1 MSAIEQQDG
10 RTRWTKRLVWA
21 VPLVCLLLQ
30 HGGHAANVSLTPE
43 ERRWLKA
50 HPVIRVA
57 PDPDYPP
64 FEFFNQRGVYV
75 GLAADVL
82 KLIEKRLHIRFEIVH
97 LASWDACLKQ
107 AQERRVDMWSAAAPT
122 PQRQAYMLFTQPY
135 VTLPGRIL
143 ARDGHP
149 VGVSLE
155 DLAGKELAVVR
166 GYLWQEYLSNT
177 YPGINMALANSTVEA
192 LRMVASE
199 RVTAMIGDEVTT
211 RYYQGQEGITNL
223 VTVGS
228 VDRHME
234 LSLAVRKDWPLL
246 RDMLQK
252 AVTSIS
258 AAEILALRSRWT
270 NAMAP
275 VPLPR
280 LSPLGISLLV
290 IGGIGL
296 VVVVMCLIIHF
307 YSARRLRAADGG
319 SRSPHDLHQDLRV
332 NRRKILT
339 YSALSLVATALTVA
353 LVTNIL
359 LYMQAFREKCQDL
372 MQTVSSQARIIDA
385 VARFDKEHSADLFD
399 AGAEAATF
407 QQVRDAHEN
416 VNQLGETGEFV
427 FGRLEGN
434 RIVFP
439 MRTRYHDLACDKL
452 GLSRDSNSL
461 TIPFADNPLAEP
473 MRRALRGEKGV
484 MVGRDYRGV
493 RVLAAYEP
501 LREMAYGI
509 VGNIDL
515 AEVRD
520 PFFES
525 AAISL
530 LVGLLFAGVGVW
542 IQVSVTAPLIQWIQQ
557 QKDFL
562 ETVLDSLAHPFY
574 VVDAQDY
581 RIKIMNTAARRAG
594 ATGATTCH
602 ALTHFRDTPCG
613 DTPEHPCPLT
623 QIKQTRQSVI
633 VEHVHTDHD
642 ANRRHMEVHG
652 YPIFNAKGQIT
663 EMIEYSL
670 DITDRKQAE
679 RQLIEAREAAE
690 TANRAKS
697 DFLSNMSHEL
707 RTPLNGVLGYVQI
720 LLRDASLHAT
730 QKQSL
735 AAVQTCGEQL
745 LVLINDILDLAKIE
759 RGKLEYHTEA
769 TDLAHLVRD
778 VHDIIL
784 QRAMEKGLAL
794 KWDMDPEVPRG
805 IETDPHKLRQILVN
819 LIGNA
824 VKFTEQGHVRLH
836 VSEPRYQHLRFAVED
851 TGIGIPPDKQEEIFD
866 PFKQAQAGHSAGGT
880 GLGLAISRRLVEG
893 FGGTLGVQSQPN
905 QGSTFW
911 FEIPCQEIEEAT
923 LAEGSAHS
931 HNTPHDPI
939 LAPGQDITILIADD
953 REANRQILAGLLEQ
967 VGFKTDVAHNGREAL
982 EKLQQQPYPLVLMDI
997 RMPVMN
1003 GIEATERI
1011 RANEKLKDTIV
1022 IAVSASVFEDVRN
1035 RVTDSGFNGFLG
1047 KPLQAQELY
1056 QALRQLT
1063 PFEFLEAEATPAPE
1077 PPPSESDWDLP
1088 QDEAQRLA
1096 DALQA
1101 ALDIGDIGAITA
1113 LIRDTLPSSLC
1124 QTLQDQ
1130 ATAFDFDALRLTAE
1144 RLRTKGEAS

>member
-1 MSAIEQQDG
+1 MEQRDR
-10 RTRWTKRLVWA
+10 RTRWIPFLVWI
-21 VPLVCLLLQ
+21 VPLVCPHLQ
-30 HGGHAANVSLTPE
+30 NRAHAASLPLTPE
-43 ERRWLKA
+43 ERQWLKA

-64 FEFFNQRGVYV
+64 FEFFNPRGVHV

-82 KLIEKRLHIRFEIVH
+82 KRIEKRLHIRFEIVR

-122 PQRQAYMLFTQPY
+122 PQRQTYMLFTEPY
-135 VTLPGRIL
+135 VTLPGRII
-143 ARDGHP
+143 AREGHP
-149 VGVSLE
+149 IGVSLD

-166 GYLWQEYLSNT
+166 GTLWQDHLSNH
-177 YPGINMALANSTVEA
+177 YPLVHRVLANSTAEA
-192 LRMVASE
+192 LRMVSSE
-199 RVTAMIGDEVTT
+199 RVTAMVGDDATT
-211 RYYQGQEGITNL
+211 RYYQDQEGITNL

-228 VDRHME
+228 ADRHME
-234 LSLAVRKDWPLL
+234 LGLAVRKDWPLL
-246 RDMLQK
+246 RDILQK
-252 AVTSIS
+252 AVASIS

-275 VPLPR
+275 VPPPR

-290 IGGIGL
+290 LGGIGL
-296 VVVVMCLIIHF
+296 VVVVMFLIIHF
-307 YSARRLRAADGG
+307 YSIRRLRAAEGG
-319 SRSPHDLHQDLRV
+319 SRSPYDLHRDLRV
-332 NRRKILT
+332 NRHKILT

-353 LVTNIL
+353 LVTNTL
-359 LYMQAFREKCQDL
+359 LYMQAFREKRQDL
-372 MQTVSSQARIIDA
+372 MQTVSSQARLIDA
-385 VARFDKEHSADLFD
+385 VARFAKEHSAVRFD

-416 VNQLGETGEFV
+416 ANQLGETGEFV

-434 RIVFP
+434 RMVFP
-439 MRTRYHDLACDKL
+439 MRTRYHDLACDRL

-501 LREMAYGI
+501 LREMAYGM

-542 IQVSVTAPLIQWIQQ
+542 IQVRVTAPLIEWIQQ
-557 QKDFL
+557 QRDFL
-562 ETVLDSLAHPFY
+562 ETVIDSLAHPFY
-574 VVDAQDY
+574 VVDARDY
-581 RIKIMNTAARRAG
+581 SIKIMNTAARRAG
-594 ATGATTCH
+594 AENALTCH
-602 ALTHFRDTPCG
+602 ALTHFQDTPCG
-613 DTPEHPCPLT
+613 DTPEHPCPMT
-623 QIKQTRQSVI
+623 QIKQTHQPVI
-633 VEHVHTDHD
+633 LEHVHTDRDGH
-642 ANRRHMEVHG
+642 RRNMEVHG
-652 YPIFNAKGQIT
+652 YPILDAKGKVTQ
-663 EMIEYSL
+663 MIEYSL

-679 RQLIEAREAAE
+679 QQLIEAREAAE

-720 LLRDASLHAT
+720 LLRDASLNAD

-759 RGKLEYHTEA
+759 RGQLEYHTEA
-769 TDLAHLVRD
+769 TDLARLVRD
-778 VHDIIL
+778 VHDIVL
-784 QRAMEKGLAL
+784 HRAMEKGLAL
-794 KWDMDPEVPRG
+794 KWDIDPDVPRG
-805 IETDPHKLRQILVN
+805 IETDPHKLRQILLN
-819 LIGNA
+819 LMGNA

-836 VSEPRYQHLRFAVED
+836 VSEARYRHLRFAVED

-880 GLGLAISRRLVEG
+880 GLGLAICRRLVEG

-911 FEIPCQEIEEAT
+911 FEIPCREIEEAT
-923 LAEGSAHS
+923 LAEVAAQDRDIA
-931 HNTPHDPI
+931 HDPI
-939 LAPGQDITILIADD
+939 LAPGQDITVLIADD
-953 REANRQILAGLLEQ
+953 REANRQILAGLLEH
-967 VGFKTDVAHNGREAL
+967 VCFKTDVACDGREAL
-982 EKLQQQPYPLVLMDI
+982 DKLQQRAYPLVLMDI

-1003 GIEATERI
+1003 GMEATKRI
-1011 RANEKLKDTIV
+1011 RADEKLKDTIV
-1022 IAVSASVFEDVRN
+1022 IAVSASVFDDFRS
-1035 RVTDSGFNGFLG
+1035 RVTHSGFDGFLG
-1047 KPLQAQELY
+1047 KPLQARELY
-1056 QALRQLT
+1056 QALRRLT
-1063 PFEFLEAEATPAPE
+1063 PFAFLETEQTSAPDTHPGE
-1077 PPPSESDWDLP
+1077 RDWDLP
-1088 QDEAQRLA
+1088 PDEAQGLA
-1096 DALQA
+1096 DVLQA
-1101 ALDIGDIGAITA
+1101 ALDIGDIGAIMS
-1113 LIRDTLPSSLC
+1113 LINDTLPPSLC
-1124 QTLQDQ
+1124 RTLQDQ
-1130 ATAFDFDALRLTAE
+1130 AMAFDFDALRLTAE